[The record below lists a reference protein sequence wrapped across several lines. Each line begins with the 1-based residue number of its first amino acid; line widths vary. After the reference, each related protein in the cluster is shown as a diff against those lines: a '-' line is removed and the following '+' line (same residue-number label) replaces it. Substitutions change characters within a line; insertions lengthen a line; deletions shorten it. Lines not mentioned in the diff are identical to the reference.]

1 MVHHLSTWF
10 NSKSACVLQ
19 VLQSIHPELRT
30 VVIQGFL
37 INAVCRRARPAHL
50 VSQTTKPQ
58 PAFPNASQPRG
69 MAQLEVSTRLGSHS
83 PGAQNCGNSRLPH
96 QGRLPT
102 RQIST
107 SGVPSH
113 HQHSHT
119 HHNPV
124 AWLSLKSVRVL
135 GVTHLE
141 LRTVVIQGFLIK
153 DFCRRARSAH
163 LVSQTTKT
171 QPAFPHASQPRGM
184 AQLEVSTCL
193 GSHSPGTQNCGN
205 SRLPHQGRLP
215 TRRISTSGVSN
226 NQDTTS
232 IPTRI
237 ATPWH
242 GSA

>member
-1 MVHHLSTWF
+1 MINPITRNIVVIGSSNHLIHHFHCHHCRCHQDCFSSHHHACRPRSSSSMVHHLSTWF
-10 NSKSACVLQ
+10 NSKTACVLQ

-69 MAQLEVSTRLGSHS
+69 MAQLEVSTCLGSHS
-83 PGAQNCGNSRLPH
+83 PGA
-96 QGRLPT
+96 
-102 RQIST
+102 
-107 SGVPSH
+107 
-113 HQHSHT
+113 
-119 HHNPV
+119 
-124 AWLSLKSVRVL
+124 
-135 GVTHLE
+135 
-141 LRTVVIQGFLIK
+141 
-153 DFCRRARSAH
+153 
-163 LVSQTTKT
+163 
-171 QPAFPHASQPRGM
+171 
-184 AQLEVSTCL
+184 
-193 GSHSPGTQNCGN
+193 QNCGN

-232 IPTRI
+232 IPKRI
-237 ATPWH
+237 TTPWH

>member
-1 MVHHLSTWF
+1 
-10 NSKSACVLQ
+10 
-19 VLQSIHPELRT
+19 
-30 VVIQGFL
+30 
-37 INAVCRRARPAHL
+37 
-50 VSQTTKPQ
+50 
-58 PAFPNASQPRG
+58 

-96 QGRLPT
+96 QGLLPT

-135 GVTHLE
+135 GVTHPE

-153 DFCRRARSAH
+153 AVCRHAGSAH

-193 GSHSPGTQNCGN
+193 GSHSPGAQNCGN
-205 SRLPHQGRLP
+205 SRLPHQGRVP
-215 TRRISTSGVSN
+215 TRQISTSGVSTTKPQPAFPNASQPRGMAQLEVSTCLGSHSPGAQNCGNSRFPHQGRLPTRQISISGVSN
-226 NQDTTS
+226 NQATTS
-232 IPTRI
+232 IPTCI